1 MYRRYIKTLNDD
13 ESIKK
18 MAESTY
24 QSRFLDKH
32 KQIIDVIDTIQKD
45 TLRDYFL
52 ENTKPYEQKNH
63 LRNQIYRNSLRENS
77 HMLQDLTLGSP
88 IVARIK
94 A

>member
-1 MYRRYIKTLNDD
+1 
-13 ESIKK
+13 

-52 ENTKPYEQKNH
+52 ENSKPYEQKKPFEKSN
-63 LRNQIYRNSLRENS
+63 I
-77 HMLQDLTLGSP
+77 
-88 IVARIK
+88 
-94 A
+94 

>member
-1 MYRRYIKTLNDD
+1 
-13 ESIKK
+13 

-52 ENTKPYEQKNH
+52 ENSNPYEKKPFEKSN
-63 LRNQIYRNSLRENS
+63 I
-77 HMLQDLTLGSP
+77 
-88 IVARIK
+88 
-94 A
+94 